1 MATAVLVRDA
11 ERLRK
16 IFSSVRQAFNK
27 AFVKP
32 DERSAREADQLYF
45 ALQFDL
51 LRKE

>member
-1 MATAVLVRDA
+1 LGTLGELAFANGGRRCRGEDA

-32 DERSAREADQLYF
+32 DGTVGEGSQTS
-45 ALQFDL
+45 
-51 LRKE
+51 